1 MPNEQAYIVAGD
13 NMRRVDNICRHSSEA
28 KQSYAYIV
36 KKKKKKIKK

>member
-36 KKKKKKIKK
+36 KKERKK